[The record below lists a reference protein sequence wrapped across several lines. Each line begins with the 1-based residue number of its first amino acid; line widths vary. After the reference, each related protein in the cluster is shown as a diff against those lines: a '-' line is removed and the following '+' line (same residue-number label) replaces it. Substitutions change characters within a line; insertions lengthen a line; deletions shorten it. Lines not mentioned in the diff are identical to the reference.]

1 MIFPNKITPFQ
12 NSIISKVV
20 YILDE
25 LSIESLEILVLY
37 NKVSKHFEDLDQF
50 ILTLDV
56 LFLLE
61 KIEFDEKWEVLKRV
75 KNDFL

>member
-25 LSIESLEILVLY
+25 LSIESLEVLVLY

-75 KNDFL
+75 KNDIL